1 MIALAVLIVLLLRV
15 VVLSAGIRFGN
26 QISLYQDRLIAIMNT
41 LAPYIPSYEGLSV
54 QNILRNLVVNSV
66 SFMISVLNGLLNT
79 GTTIGIVMLTAAF
92 LLIDA
97 VKYGPMGFLE
107 VIARVIVVDVVSENI
122 IFPSLA
128 KKGLNLSPAVLFL
141 SFLYSSFVL
150 GPLGV
155 LLSVPLYGLRKT
167 RT

>member
-26 QISLYQDRLIAIMNT
+26 QISLYQDRLIVIMNM

-92 LLIDA
+92 
-97 VKYGPMGFLE
+97 Y
-107 VIARVIVVDVVSENI
+107 
-122 IFPSLA
+122 
-128 KKGLNLSPAVLFL
+128 
-141 SFLYSSFVL
+141 
-150 GPLGV
+150 
-155 LLSVPLYGLRKT
+155 
-167 RT
+167 